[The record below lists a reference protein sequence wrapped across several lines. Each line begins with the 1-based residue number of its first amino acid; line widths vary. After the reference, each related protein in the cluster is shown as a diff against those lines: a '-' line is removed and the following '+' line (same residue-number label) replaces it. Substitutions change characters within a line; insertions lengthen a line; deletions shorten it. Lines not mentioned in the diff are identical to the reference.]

1 MGRADLL
8 TEILDCP
15 LSLNGTGGMTT
26 MSMAI
31 WGAWILLLVTQIFN
45 MIPPQLQPLLSKV
58 LKLLL
63 VRLLAPHQDPSQKW
77 ESPKSPK
84 MFRKFLWQTPLS
96 WVSYVVGGCS
106 RAEAISQALSALW
119 DEQLLG
125 HRYAPHAGR
134 HGSSNHALWHEW
146 HDDVCD
152 DGYEMNYDEM
162 WNWGRDDG
170 WA

>member
-1 MGRADLL
+1 MKAASL
-8 TEILDCP
+8 TPEEARDIL
-15 LSLNGTGGMTT
+15 STT
-26 MSMAI
+26 
-31 WGAWILLLVTQIFN
+31 QN
-45 MIPPQLQPLLSKV
+45 
-58 LKLLL
+58 KL
-63 VRLLAPHQDPSQKW
+63 D
-77 ESPKSPK
+77 
-84 MFRKFLWQTPLS
+84 F
-96 WVSYVVGGCS
+96 
-106 RAEAISQALSALW
+106 EAISQALSALW